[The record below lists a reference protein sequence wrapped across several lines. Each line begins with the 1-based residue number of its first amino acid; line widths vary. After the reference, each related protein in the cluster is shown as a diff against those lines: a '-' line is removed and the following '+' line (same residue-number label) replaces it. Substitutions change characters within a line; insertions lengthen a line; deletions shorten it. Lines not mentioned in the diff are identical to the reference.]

1 MSDYDQYGA
10 QFIAPSGIQTV
21 GPSDQVNSP
30 VEAST
35 GALVQTSSAVL
46 SGSDKNT
53 PPGPPIYKWNK
64 YDFLWHAYWG
74 TGGFYDGSVLRKLLT
89 EIDDQYTL
97 RRAVSYYRN
106 FFCQII
112 EATYKPVFAEPC
124 TRVTEVNEVVDEDG
138 KLAPLWD
145 TFLDN
150 VDNRNHKIDAFI
162 KRAVRAARILEVS
175 YIVMDNLKATSD
187 NVEIAKKNRE
197 FPYVYLRLPQQVEE
211 SMTQVDEFCKLV
223 QICFKEHP
231 EMAVDAKSG
240 QMVEEQRWKLWTR
253 DYSVKLRKDRD
264 TRKFKEITETKVVY
278 NLGEVPV
285 IPVMSTD
292 AEDDTVLPHP
302 RFYSVA
308 RCGWS
313 VYNFDSA
320 EARAIYA
327 QMFPILALPQPRT
340 SDIPTGMASNPMQG
354 IYLSPA
360 ENGVTPAT
368 PTYLTYP
375 TQDFEA
381 IDHFTQELIDDM
393 FRQAGQLG
401 VSGVA
406 STAKPQSGISKSYDF
421 HASHFVLKE
430 TAKMAQLA
438 EEEIARVFKLYVPEN
453 FTYEASYCDD
463 YSPDTDPEKEVT
475 VYGDYIQLDPG
486 NKGKALALKE
496 ASRAVFAGSDEDE
509 LQEVISDIDE
519 HAEDETEVVVADQVP
534 PEEEQTPADAIKEA
548 LGLKQPEEEKP
559 APAKKPTN
567 KMVKSKKTLRKKNE
581 AK

>member
-1 MSDYDQYGA
+1 MDDYTQYGA

-21 GPSDQVNSP
+21 GMSDQVNTP

-35 GALVQTSSAVL
+35 GALVQSNAAVL

-112 EATYKPVFAEPC
+112 DATYKPVLAEPV
-124 TRVTEVNEVVDEDG
+124 TRVTEVNDVVDEDG
-138 KLAPLWD
+138 NLAPLWNS
-145 TFLDN
+145 FLDN
-150 VDNRNHKIDAFI
+150 VDNRNHKMEQFM
-162 KRAVRAARILEVS
+162 KRVVRASRILEVC
-175 YIVMDNLKATSD
+175 YIVMDNYRVTSED
-187 NVEIAKKNRE
+187 VKTAKETRQ
-197 FPYVYLRLPQQVEE
+197 FPYIYLRLPQQVEE
-211 SMTQVDEFCKLV
+211 SLTQVDEFSKLL
-223 QICFKEHP
+223 QICFKERP
-231 EMAVDAKSG
+231 EKVIDKGG
-240 QMVEEQRWKLWTR
+240 QEVEEARWKLWTR
-253 DYSVKLRKDRD
+253 NYSVKLKKDKD
-264 TRKFKEITETKVVY
+264 TRKFVELPGTQVVY
-278 NLGEVPV
+278 NFNEVPV

-292 AEDDTVLPHP
+292 SEDDTVLPHP

-320 EARAIYA
+320 ESRAIYA
-327 QMFPILALPQPRT
+327 QMFPILAMPQPRT

-354 IYLSPA
+354 VYLAAA
-360 ENGVTPAT
+360 ENGVTPAE
-368 PTYLTYP
+368 PKYIEYP
-375 TQDFEA
+375 TRDFEA
-381 IDHFTQELIDDM
+381 IDKFTQELIDDM

-401 VSGVA
+401 VSGV
-406 STAKPQSGISKSYDF
+406 STQAKPQSGISKSYDF

-430 TAKMAQLA
+430 SAKMLQFA
-438 EEEIARVFKLYVPEN
+438 EEEVARWFKLYVPEN

-463 YSPDTDPEKEVT
+463 YSPDADPQKEVT
-475 VYGDYIQLDPG
+475 VYGGYIQLDPG
-486 NKGKALALKE
+486 IKGKALALKE
-496 ASRAVFAGSDEDE
+496 ASRAVFAGADEDE

-519 HAEDETEVVVADQVP
+519 HAMDEDKVDETDQVP
-534 PEEEQTPADAIKEA
+534 PEEEQTPAEAIKEA
-548 LGLKQPEEEKP
+548 LGIKQPDEEKTP
-559 APAKKPTN
+559 VKQVKKSLPT
-567 KMVKSKKTLRKKNE
+567 SSRFSIKTKQVTK
-581 AK
+581 